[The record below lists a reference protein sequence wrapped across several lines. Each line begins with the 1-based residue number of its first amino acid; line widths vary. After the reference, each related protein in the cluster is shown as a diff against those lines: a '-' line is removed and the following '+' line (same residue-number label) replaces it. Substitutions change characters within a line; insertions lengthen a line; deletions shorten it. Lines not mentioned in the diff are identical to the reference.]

1 MTITQ
6 PRFYIAGGN
15 LPQDAASYIPRQADA
30 DLFEGLQKGEFCY
43 ILDTRQIGK
52 SSLKVRTMTRLRQEG
67 VAVAELDLTRIG
79 QPQVP
84 EQWYYGLL
92 LDLGDQLGLTEP
104 LREYWRAHKSEVG
117 VLQCWLLALRQVV
130 LARIPGPVV
139 LFVDEIDTVRSLL
152 FSTDE

>member
-6 PRFYIAGGN
+6 ERFYIAGGD
-15 LPQDAASYIPRQADA
+15 LPQDAPSYIPRQADA
-30 DLFEGLQKGEFCY
+30 DLFEGLRRSEFCY

-67 VAVAELDLTRIG
+67 ITVAELDLTRIG

-92 LDLGDQLGLTEP
+92 LDLGDQLDLVEP
-104 LREYWRAHKSEVG
+104 LRQHWQAHKSDVG
-117 VLQCWLLALRQVV
+117 PLHSWLLALQ
-130 LARIPGPVV
+130 
-139 LFVDEIDTVRSLL
+139 
-152 FSTDE
+152 